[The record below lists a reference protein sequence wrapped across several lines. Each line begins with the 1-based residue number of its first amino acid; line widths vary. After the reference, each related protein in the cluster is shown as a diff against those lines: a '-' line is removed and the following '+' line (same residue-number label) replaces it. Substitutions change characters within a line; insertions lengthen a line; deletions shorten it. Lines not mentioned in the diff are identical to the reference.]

1 VNLSKQYLLQDQR
14 HCSSMNKTTSNYI
27 STQRTHKTIS
37 WQKRI
42 SRAVITTTGVLE
54 CASQTLWQRW

>member
-37 WQKRI
+37 W
-42 SRAVITTTGVLE
+42 
-54 CASQTLWQRW
+54 